1 MYLGT
6 AALLIGVLIAI
17 PGGIWAAVRQ
27 NTVVD
32 HAANGFVLFGIVTP
46 GFWVAL
52 LLVLAFSVHLG
63 WFPTIGYMA
72 PQEDFVQFLKHLTLP
87 AVVLGIDVGAS
98 ILRFTR
104 ADFLEQ
110 LRQDYVRTARAKGL
124 PERVVL
130 WKHTLKN
137 SLIATTTVLGFQ
149 VSHLMGGS
157 TIIETMFAYPG
168 ISFLLLNSIF
178 GRDFA
183 VVQGVVLFM
192 AIMVL
197 VVNFLVDVLYAVLDP
212 RIRYE

>member
-197 VVNFLVDVLYAVLDP
+197 VVNFLVDVLYAVRDP